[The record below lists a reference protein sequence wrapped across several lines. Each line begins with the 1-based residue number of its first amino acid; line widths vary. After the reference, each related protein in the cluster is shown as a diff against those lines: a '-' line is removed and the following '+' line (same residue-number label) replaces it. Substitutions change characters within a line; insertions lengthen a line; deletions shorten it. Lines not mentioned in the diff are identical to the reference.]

1 METRDDE
8 PRFRLLETVREYAL
22 ERLRDSADWADTH
35 DRHAAY
41 FLSRARP
48 AVAELSGPG
57 QLAWVDRLEA
67 RHDNLRAA
75 LSWLVDTGQLDRA
88 VQLIWATWQFWWLR
102 GHVRELTPYLEKI
115 LASGDGLAPH
125 QRARTMGAAGFA
137 LLAGGEPSRAR
148 QLFEQS
154 LPLYRQAGD
163 TLGAPLAAAALG
175 RLLAS
180 ARDDAA
186 ASDLLE
192 QTLSQL
198 RQQDTDRLGGWQ
210 RLLYLLDLALA
221 SNFLGQIRLGHSDH
235 EGAQRLFTDG
245 LTAARTAADRFAI
258 LLSLYDLAL
267 TSQARGDLADA
278 ARRLDEGLVLAAE
291 AGDQPSVAYY
301 LEALAEVAAVQ
312 DHPERAVCLLSAAGA
327 ILHAGGNGW
336 LHAYVPRAAHGDRVL
351 AALRARTGDAAF
363 RRAQARGK
371 SQDGA
376 RAVQQAVREARQ
388 ELSQP

>member
-1 METRDDE
+1 
-8 PRFRLLETVREYAL
+8 
-22 ERLRDSADWADTH
+22 
-35 DRHAAY
+35 
-41 FLSRARP
+41 
-48 AVAELSGPG
+48 
-57 QLAWVDRLEA
+57 
-67 RHDNLRAA
+67 
-75 LSWLVDTGQLDRA
+75 
-88 VQLIWATWQFWWLR
+88 
-102 GHVRELTPYLEKI
+102 
-115 LASGDGLAPH
+115 
-125 QRARTMGAAGFA
+125 MGAAGFA

-148 QLFEQS
+148 RLFEQS

-163 TLGAPLAAAALG
+163 TLGAALAAAALG

-192 QTLSQL
+192 QTLGQL

-210 RLLYLLDLALA
+210 RQLYLLDVALA

-291 AGDQPSVAYY
+291 AGDQPSAAYY
-301 LEALAEVAAVQ
+301 LEALAEVAALQ

-327 ILHAGGNGW
+327 ILHTGGGGW
-336 LHAYVPRAAHGDRVL
+336 LHAYVSRAAHGDRVL
-351 AALRARTGDAAF
+351 AALRARTGSATF
-363 RRAQARGK
+363 RRAQARGR
-371 SQDGA
+371 SLDGA
-376 RAVQQAVREARQ
+376 RAVQQAVKEARRH
-388 ELSQP
+388 LSQP